1 MLKKYS
7 WFGELM
13 SWIRYSM
20 NSQWGPTNYKVAF
33 LFWIECNFT
42 IVLTPLWDNDDF
54 LFPCVHSFYL
64 RKIET
69 IDTISSNFY
78 TPKNAVKSFHTQ
90 NILPSQ
96 NRKKKSNEIQHKKN
110 KRVQPF
116 INFFL
121 THIQKQR
128 WFIISIPKCG
138 NIEKIKY

>member
-1 MLKKYS
+1 
-7 WFGELM
+7 
-13 SWIRYSM
+13 M
-20 NSQWGPTNYKVAF
+20 NAQWGPTNYKVAF

-54 LFPCVHSFYL
+54 LFLCVHSFYL

-78 TPKNAVKSFHTQ
+78 TPKNAVTSFHTQ

-96 NRKKKSNEIQHKKN
+96 NRKKNQMKSSIKN
-110 KRVQPF
+110 KRVQTF

-128 WFIISIPKCG
+128 WFIISIPYVETLKKL
-138 NIEKIKY
+138 NASNFVQKWKEAKKYEWK